1 MISDNRKA
9 GMIQSRLAFGD
20 DLVPTATED
29 IVEVIEDRV
38 LALNAWQARNSW
50 IDQESTEDCFSDD
63 PNVLAA
69 FVEHTVEQC
78 AERDRLLSHF
88 LECDRCSFAVSEL
101 LRATDETCDVQG
113 DGRVDFDDCSRG
125 LQNDHFRAAREPVK
139 DSEWISWFESLG
151 LRPDGPTVFPDL
163 TVADTAWE
171 FGNLLTHSR
180 RQELLETITNAS
192 IEKLRSLQLSRSL
205 LLVAFSDTMHALSVA
220 IAGGMKELMGSDLD
234 IHVVGV
240 KRFHEPCLLS
250 KSSVVKNKSVIIL
263 TDVVHEGRLL
273 HKLWDIVQ
281 SQQPYDIHA
290 MTLVNQHYNGPFA
303 DKLIY
308 LGREQKEVRSRIG
321 TLPEARRSLRFFD
334 PVSGVSLQDAASE
347 EESRW
352 DQNDIEE
359 WVPFIER
366 TGAFKKNLRI
376 GKCTYPFAINVLTLL
391 KDEQCRKHIVNRAT
405 EVFSSFDPQKR
416 WMFVYPA
423 SRGRRAGKIA
433 ALFADATGWQRRS
446 LGTANDSNFMHV
458 SQETQR
464 SLEACDGVIIV
475 DAAIRTGDTLRSQ
488 AELLRESG
496 ITNIVAFYVLD
507 LRRERDR
514 RVHEKS
520 IGVPINSFCCI
531 PLGFGPTNSVKSLLK
546 RRFKELEK
554 HVASANVGSASKDAV
569 RSFCDKVLRQR
580 KGSRHAAPFA
590 KTVQPEDIIKEL
602 EKGAVPPSDIIEHVA
617 TGRRPNLS
625 LTGFFNSDQAFED
638 EHQARDAR
646 YSINN
651 SASPGFIQELALLF
665 AAQGDF
671 SWLTKNWLVLHEKI
685 LTKEE
690 SQWQFLAGIAFDARS
705 KDAAASRSLRTAFE
719 NFRESLR
726 DREKSE
732 RAQLLFDPEVGPP
745 VFEERCATLIE
756 LLK

>member
-1 MISDNRKA
+1 MISDNREA
-9 GMIQSRLAFGD
+9 RMIQGRLAFGD
-20 DLVPTATED
+20 DLAPRVTEH
-29 IVEVIEDRV
+29 IVEAIADRV
-38 LALNAWQARNSW
+38 VALNAWQVRNSW
-50 IDQESTEDCFSDD
+50 IDQEPTEACFSDD

-69 FVEHTVEQC
+69 FVEQSVEQH

-101 LRATDETCDVQG
+101 LRATDETRDMQV
-113 DGRVDFDDCSRG
+113 DGRVDFDDCSRE
-125 LQNDHFRAAREPVK
+125 LQDDHLRAAAEPVEEL
-139 DSEWISWFESLG
+139 EWINWFESIG

-163 TVADTAWE
+163 TVADRAWE
-171 FGNLLTHSR
+171 FGHLLAHPR

-192 IEKLRSLQLSRSL
+192 IEKLRSLHLSRSI
-205 LLVAFSDTMHALSVA
+205 LLVAFSDTMHTLSVA
-220 IAGGMKELMGSDLD
+220 IAGGMKELVGSDLD

-290 MTLVNQHYNGPFA
+290 MTLVNQQYNGRFA
-303 DKLIY
+303 DKLMY
-308 LGREQKEVRSRIG
+308 LGREQREVRSRIG
-321 TLPEARRSLRFFD
+321 TLPEEHRSLRFFN
-334 PVSGVSLQDAASE
+334 PVSGVSLQDAPSE
-347 EESRW
+347 EEAHW

-376 GKCTYPFAINVLTLL
+376 GKCTYPYAINVLSLL

-405 EVFSSFDPQKR
+405 ELFSSFDPQKR

-423 SRGRRAGKIA
+423 SRARRAGRIA
-433 ALFADATGWQRRS
+433 ALFADATGWQRTS
-446 LGTANDSNFMHV
+446 LGKANDSHFMHI
-458 SQETQR
+458 SPEAQR
-464 SLEACDGVIIV
+464 SLETSEGVIIV

-488 AELLRESG
+488 VELLRASG

-514 RVHEKS
+514 RGHAKS
-520 IGVPINSFCCI
+520 IGVPINSLCCI
-531 PLGFGPTNSVKSLLK
+531 PLGFGPTNSVKSVLK
-546 RRFKELEK
+546 RRFKELDK
-554 HVASANVGSASKDAV
+554 HVASTNVGSASKGAV
-569 RSFCDKVLRQR
+569 HTFCDKVLRQR
-580 KGSRHAAPFA
+580 KDGSHAVPFA
-590 KTVQPEDIIKEL
+590 KTVQPQDIGNEL

-625 LTGFFNSDQAFED
+625 LTGFFNATTALDD

-651 SASPGFIQELALLF
+651 TASPGLIQDLALLIT
-665 AAQGDF
+665 AYGDYN
-671 SWLTKNWLVLHEKI
+671 WLTKDWLLLHEEI
-685 LTKEE
+685 LTKDD
-690 SQWQFLAGIAFDARS
+690 SQWKFLAFIASDARS
-705 KDAAASRSLRTAFE
+705 KDVAASRGLRTAFE

-726 DREKSE
+726 EREKSE
-732 RAQLLFDPEVGPP
+732 RAQLLFDLEVGPP
-745 VFEERCATLIE
+745 VFEERCETLIE
-756 LLK
+756 LLE